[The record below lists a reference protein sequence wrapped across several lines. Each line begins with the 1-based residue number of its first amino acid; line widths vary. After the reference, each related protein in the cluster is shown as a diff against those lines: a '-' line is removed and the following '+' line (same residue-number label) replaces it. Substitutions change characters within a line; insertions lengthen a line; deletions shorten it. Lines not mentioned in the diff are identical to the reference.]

1 MRFPPLRL
9 RATATPAILRS
20 NSLIHRYGRLGR
32 IEEAEKV
39 FHAMPE
45 RDVVSFNSL
54 IASYF
59 LNHQPLLAR
68 HLFDRMPL
76 RDTSSYNAM
85 LSGIL
90 RSRGCLPKARAF
102 FDSIPHPNVVSW
114 TTMVRGYIQH
124 GRVAEAEELFLCMPE
139 RSVVSWTVMLG
150 GLIQDDRIDDAR
162 RLFDQMPEKD
172 VVAWTAMISGYCTV
186 GRTTDARELFDNM
199 PKRNVISWTAMISGY
214 AQNLQLDLARKLFE
228 VMPERNDVTW
238 TAIITGY
245 AQSNRVKEA
254 ATLFQV
260 MPEKSVVACNAM
272 ILGFGQHGMVREA
285 KKVFDEM
292 VERDDG
298 AWSAIVKIFEQN
310 GLQVEAL
317 AYFRCMQMNG
327 IRPNFAS
334 IVSVLVVCSSL
345 AILNLGREV
354 HAALVRSHFS
364 EDVFIV
370 SALLT
375 MYVKCGELDKA
386 KIVFDNFDRKDVVM
400 WNSMITAYA
409 QHGLGEKALS
419 VFDDMRVV
427 GMVPDEITY
436 IGVLLACSYAGKVKE
451 GQEIFQSMSSEHLVE
466 LRIEHYSCMIDLLG
480 RSGRVIEAV
489 NLIKEMPMEADA
501 VVWGALLGACRTHRN
516 AEIAEVAAKKLVHL
530 EPGNAGHYVL
540 LSNIYASSGRWEDVA
555 DLRKVMSSRNVS
567 KSPGCSWIEFNKK
580 MHMFTSGDV
589 SADPEYAAIMNKL
602 EHLDAEMKTAGYSPD
617 GAFALHDV
625 DEEEKAHNLRY
636 HSERLAVA
644 FGILKIPEGL
654 PIRVMKN
661 LRVSDAVKTTHTG
674 YPSFFGHLRPVS
686 PVLFLFKNEAAAGVK

>member
-1 MRFPPLRL
+1 
-9 RATATPAILRS
+9 
-20 NSLIHRYGRLGR
+20 
-32 IEEAEKV
+32 
-39 FHAMPE
+39 
-45 RDVVSFNSL
+45 
-54 IASYF
+54 
-59 LNHQPLLAR
+59 
-68 HLFDRMPL
+68 
-76 RDTSSYNAM
+76 
-85 LSGIL
+85 
-90 RSRGCLPKARAF
+90 
-102 FDSIPHPNVVSW
+102 
-114 TTMVRGYIQH
+114 
-124 GRVAEAEELFLCMPE
+124 
-139 RSVVSWTVMLG
+139 MLG

-172 VVAWTAMISGYCTV
+172 VVTWTAMVSGYCAV
-186 GRTTDARELFDNM
+186 GRTTDGRELFDNM
-199 PKRNVISWTAMISGY
+199 PKRNVISWTSMISGY
-214 AQNLQLDLARKLFE
+214 SQNLQLDLARKLFE
-228 VMPERNDVTW
+228 VMPERNDISW
-238 TAIITGY
+238 TAMITGY
-245 AQSNRVKEA
+245 TQSDRVKEA
-254 ATLFQV
+254 AELFQM

-272 ILGFGQHGMVREA
+272 ILGFGQHGMVKEA
-285 KKVFDEM
+285 KKVFNEM

-298 AWSAIVKIFEQN
+298 TWSAIVKICEQN

-317 AYFRCMQMNG
+317 AYFRRMQMNG
-327 IRPNFAS
+327 MRPNFAS
-334 IVSVLVVCSSL
+334 IVSALVVCSSL

-354 HAALVRSHFS
+354 HAALVRSHFN

-375 MYVKCGELDKA
+375 MYVKCGELVKA
-386 KIVFDNFDRKDVVM
+386 KIVFDNFDRKDAVM

-409 QHGLGEKALS
+409 QHGLGEKALG

-451 GQEIFQSMSSEHLVE
+451 GQEIFQSMSSNHLVE
-466 LRIEHYSCMIDLLG
+466 LRIEHYACMVDLLG

-489 NLIKEMPMEADA
+489 NLIKEMPMDADA
-501 VVWGALLGACRTHRN
+501 VVWGALLGACRMHRN

-555 DLRKVMSSRNVS
+555 ELRKVMSSRNVS

-580 MHMFTSGDV
+580 MHMFTPGDV
-589 SADPEYAAIMNKL
+589 SAHPEHAVIMNKL
-602 EHLDAEMKTAGYSPD
+602 EHLDAEMKKAGYSPD
-617 GAFALHDV
+617 GAFVLHDV

-661 LRVSDAVKTTHTG
+661 LRVCGDCHSAIKLIAKITMRTII
-674 YPSFFGHLRPVS
+674 LRDTNRFHHFQEGFCS
-686 PVLFLFKNEAAAGVK
+686 CRDYW